1 MSLALSS
8 PVPGPHGGAE
18 IVTAGSP
25 MGAARTAVVM
35 CHGRGGSARDM
46 LAFADEL
53 EAPTTAF
60 VAPQAAGMTW
70 YRYPFMA
77 PLAANEPHLSSALAL
92 VGAIVEA
99 LAGKGIQPEHQI
111 LLGFSQ
117 GGCLALEFAGR
128 TARRYGGVVG
138 LSAGLI
144 GPPGRSW
151 GFTASLE
158 GTPVLLGCSDVDPHI
173 PLERVRESAR
183 ELERIGGAVDMRI
196 YPGLGHT
203 VNSDELDAV
212 QRMLDRVARPVDA
225 G

>member
-1 MSLALSS
+1 VSLALSS

-128 TARRYGGVVG
+128 TARRYGGEANTNRATAGPYELRVYKAG
-138 LSAGLI
+138 DTSDRYRIRSQRFFSRCSTQLS
-144 GPPGRSW
+144 
-151 GFTASLE
+151 
-158 GTPVLLGCSDVDPHI
+158 D
-173 PLERVRESAR
+173 
-183 ELERIGGAVDMRI
+183 
-196 YPGLGHT
+196 GLGRLETLGNHWR
-203 VNSDELDAV
+203 
-212 QRMLDRVARPVDA
+212 QRRNLKRHRSKE
-225 G
+225 